1 MGKLGLLERRGDVE
15 FWGLSVVLH
24 EVVGVAHQG
33 EDFVVGHVGI
43 QGDAYPVLLV
53 AVIGFGDC
61 HVALFE
67 FGDALRLALDGDG
80 AEIVDVEVAIHVP
93 VYIENEYGEFAF

>member
-1 MGKLGLLERRGDVE
+1 M
-15 FWGLSVVLH
+15 VLH

-33 EDFVVGHVGI
+33 EDFVVGHVGV
-43 QGDAYPVLLV
+43 QSDAYPVLFV

-67 FGDALRLALDGDG
+67 LGDALWFALDGDG

-93 VYIENEYGEFAF
+93 VHIKHENGELAF